1 MWVIY
6 RVCVMGFI
14 SGLFL
19 EAECGIWGFTG
30 DRMAVYDWC
39 KKWRVK
45 WRRWLWG
52 YPMYVG
58 MAGDWD
64 RW

>member
-14 SGLFL
+14 SGPFL

-30 DRMAVYDWC
+30 HRMVVYDWC

-45 WRRWLWG
+45 
-52 YPMYVG
+52 
-58 MAGDWD
+58 
-64 RW
+64 